1 MCLAMSNLPDVSLYL
16 YSPAPLRAEV
26 LPGLRIAN
34 LRNCNFDNGLFRQ
47 TWGESW
53 LPLWARKDQVDVF
66 WGPAHRL
73 PLWLPGR
80 MARVVTIHDL
90 VWKYAGETMRPL
102 SRMLERYQMPLAVR
116 SADAIIADS
125 QATAASVMKEFRIGS
140 GKLSIVLPGAKL
152 TTKASPF
159 ESLQHIGIDR
169 PYFLFVGT
177 IEPRKNLIRL
187 LTAYS
192 RLPEPIKTRAMLA
205 ITGSEGWGGIKIKD
219 KIADLGLVNH
229 VRLLGY
235 VEEPTLAALYKNA
248 LFLAMPS
255 LYEGF
260 GLPLVEAMD
269 YGRPVLTSNNS
280 SMPEIAA
287 NAGLLVDALDVN
299 SITNGLMQLIDN
311 EKLRNRLAANT
322 KKNVARFSW
331 SKSARQLITV
341 FEQTIAARLSR
352 PS

>member
-1 MCLAMSNLPDVSLYL
+1 
-16 YSPAPLRAEV
+16 
-26 LPGLRIAN
+26 
-34 LRNCNFDNGLFRQ
+34 
-47 TWGESW
+47 
-53 LPLWARKDQVDVF
+53 
-66 WGPAHRL
+66 
-73 PLWLPGR
+73 
-80 MARVVTIHDL
+80 
-90 VWKYAGETMRPL
+90 
-102 SRMLERYQMPLAVR
+102 
-116 SADAIIADS
+116 
-125 QATAASVMKEFRIGS
+125 
-140 GKLSIVLPGAKL
+140 
-152 TTKASPF
+152 
-159 ESLQHIGIDR
+159 
-169 PYFLFVGT
+169 
-177 IEPRKNLIRL
+177 
-187 LTAYS
+187 
-192 RLPEPIKTRAMLA
+192 MLA